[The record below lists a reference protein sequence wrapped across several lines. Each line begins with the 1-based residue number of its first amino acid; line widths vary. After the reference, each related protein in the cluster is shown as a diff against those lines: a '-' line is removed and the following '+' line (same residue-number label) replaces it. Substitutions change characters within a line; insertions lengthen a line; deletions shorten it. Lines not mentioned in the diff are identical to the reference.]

1 HQGRPVAARD
11 PHLRSGRPRAPRQA
25 VHADHLAR
33 PGGVVMNLRKGDHV
47 VVLKGKDRGKD
58 GVIMRV
64 LPKEGKVIVEGV
76 NVAKK
81 HQKATRATMQAGI
94 THKDMPLDAS
104 NVAILSRGKP
114 SRIGF
119 RIEDGKKV
127 RVAVRTGEV
136 LS

>member
-1 HQGRPVAARD
+1 
-11 PHLRSGRPRAPRQA
+11 
-25 VHADHLAR
+25 
-33 PGGVVMNLRKGDHV
+33 MYLRKGDHV

-58 GVIMRV
+58 GVVMRV

-94 THKDMPLDAS
+94 IDKDMPIDAS

-119 RIEDGKKV
+119 RVEDGKKV
-127 RVAVRTGEV
+127 RVALKTGEV